1 MQLMHSIDGFTR
13 VMLGYNRRVVWYQ
26 GGSVLCM
33 VLCGFLAFYQS
44 LDVQHHRLQQYV
56 GRYLMP
62 NSVFPLARAGH
73 LRNCLHTS
81 TISRHVSGSRLVL
94 VPPPRRDTRMKMS
107 FASQLSDVDDKIR
120 VLEQLLLLKQR
131 RNSLVP
137 ICRLPVEL
145 LARILAF
152 LQHFELV
159 HPHGGAD
166 FLFHSNANNWSQ
178 FMLVCAH
185 FRAVAVQTPALWNV
199 YDFARPVSEW
209 RELCLS
215 RAAGI
220 SSCIRINSALG
231 VGHLRQ
237 AWKAVVTDAAVHP
250 DVLDACVTPE
260 LRVLVLH
267 LLASSYNPKYEIKQ
281 SFLGGAP
288 LSLTHFKIVGDR
300 IALNAHL
307 RMPLLRCLWVQGITT
322 SLDTEAWASLFRH
335 SPLLEEVSINGVFL
349 QQTAAPLNVATVVPV
364 PARVLLPC
372 LSTLSLSN
380 YLAEAA
386 AFARL
391 LPAPSAMLRITVA
404 EGHQDVPMGSNIV
417 SIHEAYARFLDALTD
432 DEGLSRCRVT
442 IGNACAYDTI
452 EFGQSL
458 PGQYIERSPYPAS
471 FFTFMVMADDHHP
484 LFDLVTIVRIVAS
497 SSFLDLPSK
506 SRLFPNMH
514 TLLLEELKEV
524 AVDSDEYIEFTTWL
538 VQCAGRIKR
547 IEFHSCRPAFLP
559 LFGRLQKEQTM
570 SVLWLPRM
578 RKEGRKEVLTMDE
591 DWQVRPDD
599 PR

>member
-33 VLCGFLAFYQS
+33 VLCGCLAFYQS
-44 LDVQHHRLQQYV
+44 LDVQHHRLKQYV

-73 LRNCLHTS
+73 LRNCLHAS
-81 TISRHVSGSRLVL
+81 TISRHVSGSRLVF

-107 FASQLSDVDDKIR
+107 FVSQLRDVDDKIR
-120 VLEQLLLLKQR
+120 VLEHQLLLLKQR

-145 LARILAF
+145 LARILSF
-152 LQHFELV
+152 LQHSELV
-159 HPHGGAD
+159 LPHGGTD
-166 FLFHSNANNWSQ
+166 FLFHSNANNWSLV
-178 FMLVCAH
+178 MLVCAH

-199 YDFARPVSEW
+199 YDFDSFTRPVSEW

-231 VGHLRQ
+231 VDHLRQ

-250 DVLDACVTPE
+250 DVLDACMTPE
-260 LRVLVLH
+260 LRILVLH
-267 LLASSYNPKYEIKQ
+267 LLPSSYNPNYEIKQ
-281 SFLGGAP
+281 TFLGGATP
-288 LSLTHFKIVGDR
+288 SLTHLKIVGER

-307 RMPLLRCLWVQGITT
+307 RMPLLRCLSVMGIKT
-322 SLDTEAWASLFRH
+322 SLDMEAWANLFRQ
-335 SPLLEEVSINGVFL
+335 SPLLEELSIDGVFL
-349 QQTAAPLNVATVVPV
+349 QQIAQPLNVATVVPV
-364 PARVLLPC
+364 PAHVLLPH
-372 LSTLSLSN
+372 LSTLSLTN

-417 SIHEAYARFLDALTD
+417 SIHEAYARFLNARTD

-442 IGNACAYDTI
+442 IGNASTYDTI
-452 EFGQSL
+452 EFGHSL
-458 PGQYIERSPYPAS
+458 PGLYIERSPYPAS

-514 TLLLEELKEV
+514 TLLLVKLMEV
-524 AVDSDEYIEFTTWL
+524 AVDCDEYIEFTAWL

-547 IEFHSCRPAFLP
+547 IEFHSCFPAFLP
-559 LFGRLQKEQTM
+559 LFKRLCKEQTM
-570 SVLWLPRM
+570 SVLWVP
-578 RKEGRKEVLTMDE
+578 GTG
-591 DWQVRPDD
+591 
-599 PR
+599 